1 MEFASDPITLP
12 FICSPPSGDSDS
24 TSTLSRRTNP
34 AFITSALENFS
45 MFKNTSGRTI
55 GDRLAGVYLKFTPSE
70 PANILE
76 IRRVFISTLRSDI
89 SQDGENGFIAL
100 LMEPVFVNY
109 LKAMISIAIIDHLF
123 EYKKF
128 TRAAIMNPFEL
139 LFTPDFKI
147 APNKDAIN
155 GVFHMDSS
163 YDNKVYQFS
172 LTFVVPAG
180 ETIRGTTF
188 VASSPYITG
197 TTFVASSPD
206 ITGTTFVASS
216 PDITTSRP
224 SLSVAI
230 QNGTTVLAKQFS
242 KTNTELLWHSN
253 PMSLKSSPEP
263 RIFLPPEVLENGR
276 VTDPKPIIFSELP
289 ATSSDI
295 SSELKA
301 EISKSVVKTRTFCR
315 IHHYRPEEFNI
326 NTRTNIFTT
335 RAMNEKIIF
344 DEAWLNAIIG
354 FMESASRNIPMFEH
368 SETTPDEITSALV
381 NIGTKFGVGG
391 LGRNKKKKHRTKKCR
406 TNKKRRTKKRNNHRR
421 K

>member
-12 FICSPPSGDSDS
+12 FICSPPSDDSDS

-70 PANILE
+70 PANIFE
-76 IRRVFISTLRSDI
+76 IRRVYISTLMSDI
-89 SQDGENGFIAL
+89 GQDGPNGFIEL
-100 LMEPVFVNY
+100 LLVPEFVNY

-188 VASSPYITG
+188 VASSP
-197 TTFVASSPD
+197 
-206 ITGTTFVASS
+206 
-216 PDITTSRP
+216 DITTPRQ

-242 KTNTELLWHSN
+242 KINTELLWHSN
-253 PMSLKSSPEP
+253 PMSLKESSPQP
-263 RIFLPPEVLENGR
+263 RNFLPPEVLENGR

-289 ATSSDI
+289 VTSSSIDSQI
-295 SSELKA
+295 KA

-315 IHHYRPEEFNI
+315 IHHYRPEEFDI
-326 NTRTNIFTT
+326 NKRTNIFTT
-335 RAMNEKIIF
+335 KAMNEKIIF
-344 DEAWLNAIIG
+344 DEAWLNDIIE
-354 FMESASRNIPMFEH
+354 FMELASRNIHMFKH
-368 SETTPDEITSALV
+368 RETTPHEITSALV

-406 TNKKRRTKKRNNHRR
+406 TKKHRTNKKRRTKKRNNHRR